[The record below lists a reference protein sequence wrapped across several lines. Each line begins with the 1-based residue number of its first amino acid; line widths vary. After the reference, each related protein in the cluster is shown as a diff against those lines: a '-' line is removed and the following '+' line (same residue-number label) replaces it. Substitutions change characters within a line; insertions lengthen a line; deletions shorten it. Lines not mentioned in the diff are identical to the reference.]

1 MRTVLVTGGGSGIGR
16 AIAAR
21 FVADGHAVTIL
32 GRRREPLESTAADIG
47 AKAVSCDVSDPGA
60 LAAALPSLP
69 ESVDVVVNNAGSN
82 TDFDGPDLT
91 PGDLHGLSAAWQANL
106 RSNLLTA
113 VLFTQAVRPRLA
125 DADARVVTIGS
136 IAARTGAGSY
146 GAAKAAVEAWTIS
159 LAASLGGSGT
169 ANVVA
174 PGFIDG
180 TDYFRGRLSAP
191 RHERLVGNTYV
202 KRAGTPEDV
211 ADTVAWL
218 SSPGARHVTG
228 QVIHVNG
235 GAYLGR

>member
-1 MRTVLVTGGGSGIGR
+1 M
-16 AIAAR
+16 
-21 FVADGHAVTIL
+21 
-32 GRRREPLESTAADIG
+32 P
-47 AKAVSCDVSDPGA
+47 
-60 LAAALPSLP
+60 
-69 ESVDVVVNNAGSN
+69 
-82 TDFDGPDLT
+82 
-91 PGDLHGLSAAWQANL
+91 SAAWQANL
-106 RSNLLTA
+106 RSTLLTA

-159 LAASLGGSGT
+159 LAASLGGRGT

-180 TDYFRGRLSAP
+180 TDYFRGRLSAA

-202 KRAGTPEDV
+202 KRAGAPEDV

-218 SSPGARHVTG
+218 ASPGARHVTG
-228 QVIHVNG
+228 QVVHVNG